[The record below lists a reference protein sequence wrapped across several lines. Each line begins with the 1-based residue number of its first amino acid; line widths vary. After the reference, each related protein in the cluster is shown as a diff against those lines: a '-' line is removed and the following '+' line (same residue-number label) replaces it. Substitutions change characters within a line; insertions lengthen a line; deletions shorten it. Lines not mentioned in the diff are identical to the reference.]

1 MPKLKV
7 KKFSLKLTIPI
18 IQTTSVVPEHSINYL
33 SQMSVLT
40 EVHHDSFLQDQ
51 IMNPYP
57 KSNAASPQHKN
68 QSHDIF
74 HKF

>member
-1 MPKLKV
+1 M
-7 KKFSLKLTIPI
+7 
-18 IQTTSVVPEHSINYL
+18 SVVPEHSINYL
-33 SQMSVLT
+33 SQMIFLT

-57 KSNAASPQHKN
+57 KSNVASPQHKS